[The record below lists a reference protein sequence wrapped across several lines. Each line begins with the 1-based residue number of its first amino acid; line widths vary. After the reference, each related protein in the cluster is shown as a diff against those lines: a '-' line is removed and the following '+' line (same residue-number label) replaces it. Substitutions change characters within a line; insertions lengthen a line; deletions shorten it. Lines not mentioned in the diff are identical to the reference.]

1 MINGFYL
8 KLGEFG
14 TKCVL
19 PYFYLQA
26 LIPRS
31 YPLEITIVFFFILF
45 GAIQCAAIALIVVK
59 DSYAKLKLDFEV
71 IASIASYFF

>member
-1 MINGFYL
+1 MIFTLNL
-8 KLGEFG
+8 VNLELM
-14 TKCVL
+14 CVL

-45 GAIQCAAIALIVVK
+45 GANQCAAIDLIVVK
-59 DSYAKLKLDFEV
+59 DSYAKLKPDFQV
-71 IASIASYFF
+71 IASIASYSF

>member
-1 MINGFYL
+1 MVNFFYL

-14 TKCVL
+14 TNCVI

-26 LIPRS
+26 PILRS

-45 GAIQCAAIALIVVK
+45 GAIQRVAVALSVVK
-59 DSYAKLKLDFEV
+59 DSYAKLKPDFEL
-71 IASIASYFF
+71 ITIASYSC